1 MRGSPSA
8 PVVAVGDRLNDWTP
22 RLFPQGKK
30 FEQEIMVLYQAE
42 YMADGTLKVAI
53 EGD

>member
-1 MRGSPSA
+1 LDASPLSA
-8 PVVAVGDRLNDWTP
+8 R
-22 RLFPQGKK
+22 RE

-42 YMADGTLKVAI
+42 YMVDGTLKVAI